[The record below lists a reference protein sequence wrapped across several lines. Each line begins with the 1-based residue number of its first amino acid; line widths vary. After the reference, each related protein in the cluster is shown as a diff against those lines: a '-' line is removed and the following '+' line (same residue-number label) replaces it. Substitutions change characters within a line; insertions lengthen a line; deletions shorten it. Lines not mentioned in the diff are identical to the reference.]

1 MRYRLKRRSR
11 RSQYQQQYRP
21 NNSGRFS
28 VSVKRGLRRFL
39 RKCYKLGAPTCVFI
53 GSVAFVLIV
62 AIIVAVALP
71 GKQERAAEAATLAL
85 ETPVPTIVPQDTEKN
100 LAQTVT
106 TSTATPEPTPDITLQ
121 KGDDN
126 ERVTQLQQRLMAL
139 GYLDIDEPTTH
150 FGNATK
156 YALQLFQRQHE
167 LQQDGIAGAETQMLL
182 YSDTAKAYVMYEGA
196 EGNDI
201 KSFQEMLVELGYLED
216 NQVTGY
222 YGTDTV
228 SAVTKFQ
235 HRNHLSE
242 DGKAGTKTLE
252 TINSDDARESYTKQL
267 EIEAAKKKA
276 AEEASKTSVSG
287 RIDRLISAAKKQIG
301 KPYILGDKGPD
312 SYDCSGL
319 VYYCLRQAGVY
330 TRRLNASGFSRTS
343 GWTLVSSMSS
353 LKKGDLIFF
362 KSDESSSVGHVG
374 IYIGSGT
381 MIDAS
386 SASGKVVKRS
396 CTTSYWKRNF
406 VCARRPID

>member
-11 RSQYQQQYRP
+11 RQPYRQSYRP
-21 NNSGRFS
+21 GSSGRFS
-28 VSVKRGLRRFL
+28 VSLKRGLRRFL
-39 RKCYKLGAPTCVFI
+39 RKCYQLGAPTCAFI
-53 GSVAFVLIV
+53 GSVAFVLIAAV
-62 AIIVAVALP
+62 IVAVALP
-71 GKQERAAEAATLAL
+71 GQQERAAEAAVMAL
-85 ETPVPTIVPQDTEKN
+85 ETPIPTAVPENDIETFGQNAVADT
-100 LAQTVT
+100 
-106 TSTATPEPTPDITLQ
+106 TAPVLTPDVTLQ
-121 KGDDN
+121 KGDDDA
-126 ERVTQLQQRLMAL
+126 RVTELQQRLMTL

-167 LQQDGIAGAETQMLL
+167 LQQDGIAGAETQALL
-182 YSDTAKAYVMYEGA
+182 YSDTAKVYVMYEGA
-196 EGNDI
+196 EGADI
-201 KSFQEMLVELGYLED
+201 KAFQEMLVELGYLED

-228 SAVTKFQ
+228 SAVKKFQ
-235 HRNHLSE
+235 HRNHLGE
-242 DGKAGTKTLE
+242 DGKAGEQTLE
-252 TINSDDARESYTKQL
+252 TINSDDARESYAKQL

-276 AEEASKTSVSG
+276 AQEASKTSVSG
-287 RIDRLISAAKKQIG
+287 RIDRLIAAAKKQIG
-301 KPYILGDKGPD
+301 KPYILGDKGPG

-330 TRRLNASGFSRTS
+330 TRRLNARGFSRTS

-362 KSDESSSVGHVG
+362 KSDDNSSVGHVG

-386 SASGKVVKRS
+386 SASGKVVRRS